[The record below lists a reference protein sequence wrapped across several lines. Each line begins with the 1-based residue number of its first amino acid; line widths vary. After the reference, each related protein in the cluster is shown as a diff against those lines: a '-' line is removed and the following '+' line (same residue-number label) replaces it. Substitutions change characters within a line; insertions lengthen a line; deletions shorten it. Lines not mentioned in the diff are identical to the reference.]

1 LSEQDILVLVEI
13 DIWQFVEILA
23 FALVAGG
30 FGALVGLGGGVLIVP
45 FLTLVMGVDIHQ
57 AIAASLVAVIA
68 TSTGAASSYVR
79 DGLSNLRVAIFL
91 EVATTFGAVV
101 GAVAAGVVSPRV
113 LFVLFGLLLSYS
125 AAMMLRRRREQV
137 SLAPAG
143 GLDLSGE
150 FVDRG
155 VAVHY
160 TAQRPVLG
168 FGLMVGAGIT
178 SGLLGIGSGV
188 MKVPAM
194 DLAMRL
200 PIKVSTAT
208 SNLMI
213 GVTAAAGAVV
223 FLMRGEMDPL
233 LATPVAVGV
242 AAGSSLGSRLLPRL
256 ASATIRRLFVA
267 VLLVIAVQMIVRGV
281 S

>member
-1 LSEQDILVLVEI
+1 MYPRFVEI
-13 DIWQFVEILA
+13 GVGQFVEILA

-45 FLTLVMGVDIHQ
+45 FLTLVMRVGIRDAV
-57 AIAASLVAVIA
+57 AASLVAVIA
-68 TSTGAASSYVR
+68 TSAGAASSYVR

-91 EVATTFGAVV
+91 EVATTLGAVV
-101 GAVAAGVVSPRV
+101 GAVVAGLVSPRV
-113 LFVLFGLLLSYS
+113 LFVLFGLVLVYS
-125 AAMMLRRRREQV
+125 AGMMLRRRRV
-137 SLAPAG
+137 RVASAPIS

-155 VAVHY
+155 TAVHY
-160 TAQRPVLG
+160 TAQRPALG
-168 FGLMVGAGIT
+168 FGLMVGAGLT
-178 SGLLGIGSGV
+178 SGLLGIGSGA

-223 FLMRGEMDPL
+223 FLMRGDLDPL

-256 ASATIRRLFVA
+256 ASATVRRLFVA

>member
-1 LSEQDILVLVEI
+1 M
-13 DIWQFVEILA
+13 EILA

-45 FLTLVMGVDIHQ
+45 FLTLVMRVGIRDAV
-57 AIAASLVAVIA
+57 AASLVAVIA
-68 TSTGAASSYVR
+68 TSAGAASSYVR

-91 EVATTFGAVV
+91 EVATTLGAVV
-101 GAVAAGVVSPRV
+101 GAVVAGLVSPRV
-113 LFVLFGLLLSYS
+113 LFVLFGLVLVYS
-125 AAMMLRRRREQV
+125 AGMMLRRRRV
-137 SLAPAG
+137 RVASAPIS

-155 VAVHY
+155 TAVHY
-160 TAQRPVLG
+160 TAQRPALG
-168 FGLMVGAGIT
+168 FGLMVGAGLT
-178 SGLLGIGSGV
+178 SGLLGIGSGA

-223 FLMRGEMDPL
+223 FLMRGDLDPL

-256 ASATIRRLFVA
+256 ASATVRRLFVA